1 MGRDDSCNV
10 TSGSAAE
17 RVSGH
22 GAGTGAPD
30 WGMRLADAMRAA
42 IAAGDLASA
51 QRLARQGDGLARDLA
66 REYTFMVHGLGITVR
81 IVLDQVRDLQ
91 PTPPAVAQH
100 GAASSDTELVVL
112 LRRLLTGL
120 RASVGACRTSMRSST
135 EALEG
140 SNAKI
145 PTSQDPTSQH
155 PTPQMLS
162 ALAQACSDALA
173 DAQTEFVPDQA
184 RRAEDVIN
192 ALVDSDAR
200 RACTALD
207 DKDRAYLA
215 LHDPLVRFMADGFA
229 WVYRRGGAQA
239 LTEFH
244 LATAQAQR
252 AGFEKWERL
261 PTAEFAA
268 VTAFLLRQHMGRVSV
283 EHRDGCFTIR
293 QSPCGSGGRLLAD
306 GAYAGPDALPGVD
319 GPAPLTFG
327 MPRMPV
333 YCTHCAIWNG
343 AATLRWFGRVHW
355 VFEQPARADGGCTLH
370 LFERREDTPPDYLR
384 RVSLPAEGGA
394 R

>member
-1 MGRDDSCNV
+1 MGRDESCNEMP
-10 TSGSAAE
+10 GSSAE
-17 RVSGH
+17 QVSGQ
-22 GAGTGAPD
+22 GAGARAPD
-30 WGMRLADAMRAA
+30 WGVRLADAMRAA
-42 IAAGDLASA
+42 IEAGDLATA
-51 QRLARQGDGLARDLA
+51 RRLARQGDGLARDLA

-81 IVLDQVRDLQ
+81 IVLGQLRDLQ
-91 PTPPAVAQH
+91 AAAPAEARH
-100 GAASSDTELVVL
+100 DAAASEAALVEL

-120 RASVGACRTSMRSST
+120 RASVAARRTSKRSRS
-135 EALEG
+135 EASEG
-140 SNAKI
+140 SNAKL
-145 PTSQDPTSQH
+145 PTSQDPMSQD

-162 ALAQACSDALA
+162 ALAQACGDALA
-173 DAQTEFVPDQA
+173 DAQAECVRDQA
-184 RRAEDVIN
+184 QRADDVMN
-192 ALVDSDAR
+192 ALVGSDAR

-229 WVYRRGGAQA
+229 WVYHRGGAQA

-252 AGFEKWERL
+252 AGFEKWEHL
-261 PTAEFAA
+261 PTDEFAA
-268 VTAFLLRQHMGRVSV
+268 LTAFLLRQHIGRVSV
-283 EHRDGCFTIR
+283 EHSGGRFTIR
-293 QSPCGSGGRLLAD
+293 QSPCGSGGRLVAA
-306 GAYAGPDALPGVD
+306 GAYAGPDALPSVD

-370 LFERREDTPPDYLR
+370 LFERREDTPADYLR
-384 RVSLPAEGGA
+384 CVSLPAAAGA
-394 R
+394 P